1 VAGLVVAPL
10 AGRAVHRVG
19 APPALLAGALC
30 GVAGYVLLAVLR
42 ADRWAVVAGGLLTQ
56 LAVTVAYAALP
67 ALVVQAVRPD
77 ETGVANAVNS
87 IARSVGQALGS
98 TVAVTLLAADLD
110 PATGL
115 PRASAYT
122 LVALVGVASSL
133 AVGVAALGGLR
144 TGGGRRPDELAA
156 VEEAT
161 AGAGEWSPV
170 SGLR

>member
-1 VAGLVVAPL
+1 VV
-10 AGRAVHRVG
+10 GRVG
-19 APPALLAGALC
+19 AFPTLLAGAVS
-30 GVAGYVLLAVLR
+30 GVAGFALLAVLR
-42 ADRWAVVAGGLLTQ
+42 DRPWAVVVAGLLTQ

-98 TVAVTLLAADLD
+98 TLAVSLLASDVD
-110 PATGL
+110 PASGL

-122 LVALVGVASSL
+122 LVSLVGVVSSVAVGAAALVGMR
-133 AVGVAALGGLR
+133 GR
-144 TGGGRRPDELAA
+144 HERRPDEWAA
-156 VEEAT
+156 VEQAT

>member
-1 VAGLVVAPL
+1 
-10 AGRAVHRVG
+10 VG

-67 ALVVQAVRPD
+67 ALVVQAVRPE

-144 TGGGRRPDELAA
+144 TAGGRRPDELAA